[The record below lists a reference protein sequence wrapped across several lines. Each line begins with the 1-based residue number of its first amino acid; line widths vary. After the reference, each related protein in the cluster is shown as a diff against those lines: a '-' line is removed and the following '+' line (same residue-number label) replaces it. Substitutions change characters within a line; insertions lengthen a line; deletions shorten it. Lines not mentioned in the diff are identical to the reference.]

1 MMVVFDDYCGAER
14 TSETRSVHA
23 QNTLHVPLASLENVL
38 DLLHGILDVVGDDI
52 ALALRRERVG
62 VVCALARAVL
72 GFRQPYRIVSPIDIQ
87 RKEGIEY
94 LLPLTRM

>member
-1 MMVVFDDYCGAER
+1 MVLDGHTSAER
-14 TSETRSVHA
+14 TSETRSVHV
-23 QNTLHVPLASLENVL
+23 QNTLHVPLASLEDVL

-72 GFRQPYRIVSPIDIQ
+72 RFGQLCNVVSLIDAQ
-87 RKEGIEY
+87 EKGGSDTHCR
-94 LLPLTRM
+94 